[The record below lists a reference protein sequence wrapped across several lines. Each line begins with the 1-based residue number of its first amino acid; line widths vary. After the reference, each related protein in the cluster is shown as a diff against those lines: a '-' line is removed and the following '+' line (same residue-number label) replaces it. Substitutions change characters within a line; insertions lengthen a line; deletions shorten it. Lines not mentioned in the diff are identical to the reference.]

1 MRVLGIDPGTRIMG
15 FGLLDF
21 ESGKS
26 SLREFGSVPIPA
38 KYAFEKKLK
47 YIHDEVGRIILRSKP
62 DVMAVEE
69 VFVCKNA
76 KTTLKLG
83 HARGVVLLSAA
94 QHDVPVVEYAA
105 REVKQAVVGNGGA
118 SKDQIRWMVSQML
131 RIQIETLDEDA
142 ADGLAVALCHG
153 LRQSREALLFTGGRH

>member
-21 ESGKS
+21 KGGSQT
-26 SLREFGSVPIPA
+26 LCDFGSVSINPEN
-38 KYAFEKKLK
+38 AFEKRLQR
-47 YIHDEVGRIILRSKP
+47 IHEEVVRIILKSEP

-76 KTTLKLG
+76 RTTLILG
-83 HARGVVLLSAA
+83 HARGAVLLAAA
-94 QHDVPVVEYAA
+94 QQDIPVFEYAP
-105 REVKQAVVGNGGA
+105 REIKQAVVGRGGA
-118 SKDQIRWMVSQML
+118 SKDQVRWMMSQMF
-131 RIQIETLDEDA
+131 RISIETLDEDA

-153 LRQSREALLFTGGRH
+153 LRQSREAILSSGGKR

>member
-21 ESGKS
+21 EGGSQT
-26 SLREFGSVPIPA
+26 LRDFGSVSINP
-38 KYAFEKKLK
+38 KNAFEKRLLR
-47 YIHDEVGRIILRSKP
+47 IHEEVGQIILRSKP

-83 HARGVVLLSAA
+83 HARGVVLLAAA
-94 QHDVPVVEYAA
+94 QHDVPVFEYAP
-105 REVKQAVVGNGGA
+105 REIKQAVVGQGGA
-118 SKDQIRWMVSQML
+118 SKDQVRWMMSQML
-131 RIQIETLDEDA
+131 RIPIDTLDEDA

-153 LRQSREALLFTGGRH
+153 LRQSREAILSSGGKR